1 MSFRND
7 LIDQI
12 EEIYSGGQEGS
23 DKVDNAIMQVMG
35 WSYQDIQDIDD
46 SDPDEGFYANF
57 NTRELQLILDAIQES
72 EGPRYT
78 ITLKVTAYEE
88 SVLKRAMEDYSDPS
102 FTRDFG
108 MSNAAKRILRQ
119 L

>member
-7 LIDQI
+7 MIDRI
-12 EEIYSGGQEGS
+12 EDNYSENPGL
-23 DKVDNAIMQVMG
+23 VDSAIMQVMM
-35 WSYQDIQDIDD
+35 WTPQDLEQMDD

-57 NTRELQLILDAIQES
+57 TNSDLQQILSILEEEDNES
-72 EGPRYT
+72 RYT

-88 SVLKRAMEDYSDPS
+88 SVLRDAMESYSDPS
-102 FTRDFG
+102 FTKDRD
-108 MSNAAKRILRQ
+108 MSTAARHILRQ